1 MIIETFYG
9 FLWVLLLRW
18 VIWGTLRLFKQDEE
32 LNQLCGDGL
41 QESQDEARRLSCLLH
56 NGLSEQFTKNV
67 METLGWNPKTRLTLG
82 AGNCAQ
88 AFYFRYAGL
97 MPFSMG

>member
-18 VIWGTLRLFKQDEE
+18 VIWGTLRLFESDEE

-41 QESQDEARRLSCLLH
+41 QESQDEDRLLSCLLR
-56 NGLSEQFTKNV
+56 NGLSE
-67 METLGWNPKTRLTLG
+67 
-82 AGNCAQ
+82 
-88 AFYFRYAGL
+88 
-97 MPFSMG
+97 